1 MKNIMP
7 FHVALLSGAALLT
20 AGCADVSPWE
30 RGYLAKPHVAL
41 EPDPAQA
48 ALRVHAY
55 RSREA
60 AAVWG
65 EATGAGAGC
74 GCY

>member
-1 MKNIMP
+1 MP
-7 FHVALLSGAALLT
+7 PWLKFLLVLPVASLIV
-20 AGCADVSPWE
+20 GCAEVSPWE
-30 RGYLAKPHVAL
+30 RGHLAKPHMAI
-41 EPDPAQA
+41 EPDPALA
-48 ALRVHAY
+48 VLRVHAY

-65 EATGAGAGC
+65 ESTGAGAGC